1 MRPVR
6 PWGRGRGRVDRDV
19 LERFLGRCGRV
30 RAEQALAV
38 EEDVPGFLVHMLRLV
53 AVDALR
59 AGCRRARCLGQTVRA
74 QRLCRFQLLTRE
86 QQQLVAEGHPRQRR
100 QRLEQ
105 RIDPAT
111 RGEREVETRRQ
122 FSTGK
127 EKSGAHAGGISG
139 RRGDVG
145 TASNLT
151 SRFHRS
157 PAPRSCPC
165 ARSG

>member
-1 MRPVR
+1 MVR
-6 PWGRGRGRVDRDV
+6 DG
-19 LERFLGRCGRV
+19 LERCLGRRGGV

-38 EEDVPGFLVHMLRLV
+38 EEGVPGLLVHVRRLV

-127 EKSGAHAGGISG
+127 EK
-139 RRGDVG
+139 
-145 TASNLT
+145 
-151 SRFHRS
+151 
-157 PAPRSCPC
+157 
-165 ARSG
+165 